1 MTWRDRHLYLLGGA
15 LMLVGVVGFVTLWL
29 YNGLP

>member
-1 MTWRDRHLYLLGGA
+1 MKDRHLYLLGA
-15 LMLVGVVGFVTLWL
+15 AAMLVGVVGFVVLWL